1 MRYVQGFLL
10 LVFLGAVGIFALQN
24 RGPVELA
31 FLNWTLRAPLALE
44 VVAVYL
50 LGMVSGW
57 TVVAFIRRSI
67 HRVSASG
74 ARRKRSTFST

>member
-10 LVFLGAVGIFALQN
+10 LVFLGAVAIFALQN
-24 RGPVELA
+24 RGNVELA
-31 FLNWTLRAPLALE
+31 FLNWRLRAPLAFE

-50 LGMVSGW
+50 FGMLSGW

-67 HRVSASG
+67 HRVT
-74 ARRKRSTFST
+74 RND

>member
-10 LVFLGAVGIFALQN
+10 LIFLGAVAIFALQN
-24 RGPVELA
+24 RELVVLQ
-31 FLNWTLRAPLALE
+31 FLNWSLRVPLALE

-57 TVVAFIRRSI
+57 TVVAFVRRSI
-67 HRVSASG
+67 HRVTQE
-74 ARRKRSTFST
+74 R

>member
-10 LVFLGAVGIFALQN
+10 LIFLGAVAIFALQN
-24 RGPVELA
+24 RDPVELQ
-31 FLNWTLRAPLALE
+31 FLNWSLRAPLAME

-57 TVVAFIRRSI
+57 TVVAFVRRSI
-67 HRVSASG
+67 HRVTQE
-74 ARRKRSTFST
+74 R

>member
-10 LVFLGAVGIFALQN
+10 LIFLGAVAIFALQN
-24 RGPVELA
+24 REPVELQ
-31 FLNWTLRAPLALE
+31 FLSWSLRAPLALE

-57 TVVAFIRRSI
+57 TVVAFVRRSI
-67 HRVSASG
+67 HRVT
-74 ARRKRSTFST
+74 RER